1 MHPAS
6 FAHGGHWLQ
15 PTIISQGTLA
25 VLGMLHLHTVLAT
38 GAVRRET
45 AEKSPVDESSVS
57 ARLTTDTILANKS
70 SHGEDRN
77 CHWMEY
83 YMEGTC
89 TECGPGGALRR
100 T

>member
-1 MHPAS
+1 LLTGGGTWTNAAS
-6 FAHGGHWLQ
+6 
-15 PTIISQGTLA
+15 
-25 VLGMLHLHTVLAT
+25 VVAT
-38 GAVRRET
+38 RSIRRET
-45 AEKSPVDESSVS
+45 AEKSGPHKVLLP
-57 ARLTTDTILANKS
+57 ARLTADTILANKS
-70 SHGEDRN
+70 SQGEDRN